1 MPLPEIRLDAT
12 LPSVWKKP
20 FPLAAPPKVER
31 KPPAVPAAFC
41 PPWNRLLMPPSR
53 PPVRFPLPP
62 TEPPSSRF
70 PAPLKRLSMPGANFM
85 PTNTAASLPSVEATC
100 GPLFAR

>member
-1 MPLPEIRLDAT
+1 MPRSPAFGKAVSAGR
-12 LPSVWKKP
+12 
-20 FPLAAPPKVER
+20 AAEGGEEAASR
-31 KPPAVPAAFC
+31 AAAFC
-41 PPWNRLLMPPSR
+41 PPRNRLLMPPSR
-53 PPVRFPLPP
+53 PPVRFPLLP
-62 TEPPSSRF
+62 TELPSSRF